1 MTYLSACNRQGFFSH
16 RPATPKIG
24 PGVRRLARAG
34 LMAAL
39 LLLGSAV
46 VVSSW
51 MPRGIQPVAQQTE
64 LYLQTTGGDAQARQ
78 DLSHSISPSTVLG
91 GSLR

>member
-1 MTYLSACNRQGFFSH
+1 MTYLSACNCQGLFSY
-16 RPATPKIG
+16 RPVAPKLGI
-24 PGVRRLARAG
+24 PLRRLARGG
-34 LMAAL
+34 LMATL

-64 LYLQTTGGDAQARQ
+64 LYLQTTGDDAQVRQ
-78 DLSHSISPSTVLG
+78 DLSDSISPSTVLG